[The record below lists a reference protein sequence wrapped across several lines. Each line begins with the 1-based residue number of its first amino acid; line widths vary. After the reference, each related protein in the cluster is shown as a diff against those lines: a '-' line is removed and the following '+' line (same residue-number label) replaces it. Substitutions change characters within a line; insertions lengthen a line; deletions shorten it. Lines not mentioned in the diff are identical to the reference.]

1 MKHSPP
7 SKIPVIDKN
16 TARAIIL
23 RSQMLLNPERNNDKD
38 NIHEVISRL
47 GYIQIDTISVTER
60 SVNHILWS
68 RSDRFT
74 ADSVNELFKEKKVFE
89 YWSHAAAI
97 LPVKDFRYSLIFK
110 KYYSD
115 KYKNFKKENKR
126 LLKLVLNRITSEG
139 PLMSRDFEDKKTGDS
154 GWWNRKPS
162 KEALEFLFFSGELM
176 VQKRIN
182 FQKVYDLT
190 ERVLPSDI
198 DVSYP
203 TDEQYHKHLILS
215 FLYANGIAAK
225 NEITYLRRYNKKS
238 FDKFFSQLIEGKKIM
253 AISVKGI
260 VDRTYY
266 ILPEYLE
273 MYIPDK
279 SEINIL
285 SPFDNL
291 IIQRKRIKFLFD
303 FDYQLECYLPHY
315 KRKFGYFSLPV
326 LYRNIFIG
334 RIDLKSDRKNKTLII
349 NKFYPESNMKI
360 SKKSIR
366 ELNNRIKEYALFTGC
381 EKVTGDL

>member
-1 MKHSPP
+1 MKN
-7 SKIPVIDKN
+7 PVLDKN

-23 RSQMLLNPERNNDKD
+23 RCQLLLNSDRYNEKEY
-38 NIHEVISRL
+38 IHKVISRL

-68 RSDRFT
+68 RAGSFS
-74 ADSVNELFKEKKVFE
+74 ADYINELFKEKKIFE

-97 LPVKDFRYSLIFK
+97 LPIKDFRYSLIFK

-115 KYKNFKKENKR
+115 KYKKFKRENRR
-126 LLKLVLNRITSEG
+126 LLKSVLNRITAEG

-162 KEALEFLFFSGELM
+162 KEALEFLFFSGDLM

-198 DVSYP
+198 DVSFP
-203 TDEQYHKHLILS
+203 ADELYHKHLILS

-225 NEITYLRRYNKKS
+225 DEMTYLRRYNKNC
-238 FDKFFSQLIEGKKIM
+238 FDEYFSELLEEKKVTAVSIN
-253 AISVKGI
+253 GI
-260 VDRTYY
+260 ADRTYY
-266 ILPEYLE
+266 ILPENLE
-273 MYIPDK
+273 MNIPGK

-291 IIQRKRIKFLFD
+291 IIQRKRLKLLFD

-326 LYRNIFIG
+326 LYKNKFIG

-349 NKFYPESNMKI
+349 NKFYPESNMLL
-360 SKKSIR
+360 SKKALS
-366 ELNNRIKEYALFTGC
+366 ELSNRLKEYALFTGC